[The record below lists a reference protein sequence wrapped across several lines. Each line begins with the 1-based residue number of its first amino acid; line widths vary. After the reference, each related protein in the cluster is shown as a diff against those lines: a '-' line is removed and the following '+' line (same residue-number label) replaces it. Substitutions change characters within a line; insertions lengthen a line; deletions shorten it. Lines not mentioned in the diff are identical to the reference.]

1 MSVERIFVKKRPG
14 FDVEAKALLKD
25 IRENLLI
32 TRLTDLCII
41 NRYDV
46 EGLEAEELE
55 KAISTIFSEPNADTV
70 SRCMQADAN
79 EYVYAVEYLPGQFDQ
94 RADSA
99 AQCCSLLTGKPAPR
113 VRCAKVYVLSGELL
127 PEDTQAIKKYT
138 INPVE
143 AREASL
149 APTESLAQDMPAPAP
164 VAEVKGFIKMN
175 REEIRAYHKSMGFAM
190 TAADL
195 EFVRD
200 YFIKKG
206 RDPYISELK
215 VIDTYWSDHCR
226 HTTFLTRLDE
236 VKIEQGEGAEP
247 IKEAWQM
254 YIDMRGELYKNR
266 SDKNITLMD
275 MATIAAKE
283 IKRRGGLEDLDASE
297 EINACSVLIK
307 ADIDGHS
314 EDWVIMFKNE
324 THNHPTEIEPFG
336 GAATC
341 LGGAIRDPLSG
352 RSYVYQAMRV
362 TGAGDPRTPVSQ
374 TLEGKL
380 PQRKLTLTAAAGY
393 SSYGNQIGLATG
405 QVSEIYDEG
414 YVAKRLEIG
423 AVIGAAPYANIRRE
437 RPAPG
442 DVIVLLGGATGRDG
456 CGGATGSSK
465 AHTGESLTSC
475 GAEVQK
481 GNPPTERKLQRLF
494 RKPEV
499 TRLIKRCN
507 DFGAGGVCVAIGE
520 LSDSLDINLDLV
532 PKKYDGLDGTELAI
546 SESQER
552 MAVVLEAGD
561 AEKFIEMASQE
572 NLDATAVAVVTDTG
586 LLRMTWRGQTV
597 VELERAFLD
606 TNGVTQHAKAEIPA
620 PDEAELK
627 RAAGPL
633 PAVCAAL
640 GRGAVPAAL
649 AALSDLN
656 VCSQKGLTERFDA
669 SIGRGTVLMP
679 LGGVYQLTPACA
691 MAAKLPLEHG
701 QTDTATFMSWG
712 YDARIARISP
722 FHGAYFAVAHSL
734 VKLACAGG
742 DISKARLTQQEYF
755 ERLRDVPLRWGKP
768 TAALLGSVRAQMDFN
783 TPAIGGKDS
792 MSGSFNDLD
801 VPPTLVN
808 FAMVP
813 GRASVALG
821 QEFKKENALL
831 GLVRIPLSSAL
842 LPDAKAIKAS
852 CACLHRLMSEKRI
865 YAAVPVDKGGAAA
878 ACIISALGNRVSTE
892 LTGENGTLFDAALCS
907 FIVQAQAP
915 ELAEL
920 GCTLIGRTFSDDT
933 APGELILRG
942 EHLSFDEAEKAYLST
957 LESVFPVY
965 CGDTPGVSDIKPAE
979 APKKAASG
987 AVRECRA
994 PKIVHPRVL
1003 IPVFP
1008 GTNCE
1013 VDTARAFEAAG
1024 AQCDIFV
1031 LRSRTA
1037 EQINESMEELAR
1049 RLKNANILMLP
1060 GGFSGGDEPDG
1071 SGKFIATV
1079 LRNARVREQVS
1090 ELLEKRDG
1098 LAMGICNGFQ
1108 ALIKTGLLPYG
1119 RIDTVRPE
1127 DPTLTFNTIGRHISA
1142 IARVRVCSVDSPW
1155 MSACKSGE
1163 VYSVALSHGEGR
1175 FACSPEM
1182 LARLIDNGQVITQYC
1197 DLEGHASGSGR
1208 CNLNGSVA
1216 AIEGIISP
1224 DGRVLGKMGHT
1235 ERRDADVCVNVPGSY
1250 DMPLFESGVKY
1261 FL

>member
-1 MSVERIFVKKRPG
+1 MSVERIFVKKRLG

-70 SRCMQADAN
+70 SRCMQAGEN

-127 PEDTQAIKKYT
+127 PEDTEAIKKYT

-164 VAEVKGFIKMN
+164 VAEVKDFIKMN

-236 VKIEQGEGAEP
+236 VKIEQGEGAGP

-465 AHTGESLTSC
+465 AHTGESLASC

-606 TNGVTQHAKAEIPA
+606 TNGVTQHANAEIPA

-656 VCSQKGLTERFDA
+656 VCSQKGLIERFDA

-768 TAALLGSVRAQMDFN
+768 AAALLGSVRAQMDFN

-831 GLVRIPLSSAL
+831 GLVRVPLSSAL

-892 LTGENGTLFDAALCS
+892 LTGENGALFDAALCS

-957 LESVFPVY
+957 LESVFPV
-965 CGDTPGVSDIKPAE
+965 
-979 APKKAASG
+979 
-987 AVRECRA
+987 
-994 PKIVHPRVL
+994 
-1003 IPVFP
+1003 
-1008 GTNCE
+1008 
-1013 VDTARAFEAAG
+1013 
-1024 AQCDIFV
+1024 
-1031 LRSRTA
+1031 
-1037 EQINESMEELAR
+1037 
-1049 RLKNANILMLP
+1049 
-1060 GGFSGGDEPDG
+1060 
-1071 SGKFIATV
+1071 
-1079 LRNARVREQVS
+1079 
-1090 ELLEKRDG
+1090 
-1098 LAMGICNGFQ
+1098 
-1108 ALIKTGLLPYG
+1108 
-1119 RIDTVRPE
+1119 
-1127 DPTLTFNTIGRHISA
+1127 
-1142 IARVRVCSVDSPW
+1142 
-1155 MSACKSGE
+1155 
-1163 VYSVALSHGEGR
+1163 
-1175 FACSPEM
+1175 
-1182 LARLIDNGQVITQYC
+1182 
-1197 DLEGHASGSGR
+1197 
-1208 CNLNGSVA
+1208 
-1216 AIEGIISP
+1216 
-1224 DGRVLGKMGHT
+1224 
-1235 ERRDADVCVNVPGSY
+1235 
-1250 DMPLFESGVKY
+1250 
-1261 FL
+1261 